1 MSSLLSYA
9 KTGQQKCVTGH
20 LKLKYEFNKFVCA
33 PTVQIINSPF
43 QNVMALTML
52 LLHAKEFMFEPN
64 IKCP

>member
-1 MSSLLSYA
+1 MRKLDTTMCIA
-9 KTGQQKCVTGH
+9 GH
-20 LKLKYEFNKFVCA
+20 LKLKYEFNKFVCP

-52 LLHAKEFMFEPN
+52 LLHAKEFTFEPN